1 MGRMLVACDGSE
13 HSRKALDKA
22 ISMAGEEDE
31 IIVMFVIPTGGI
43 KEFEGLNSEGAKARA
58 QDVVNEA
65 VEIIKSR
72 GKRAIAVVREGN
84 IADEIIHFAREL
96 ECTLILIGSK
106 GMSKVGTFSLGSVA
120 ENVAKNADRAV
131 LIIR

>member
-22 ISMAGEEDE
+22 ISMAGDEDE
-31 IIVMFVIPTGGI
+31 VVVLYVIPTSGM
-43 KEFEGLNSEGAKARA
+43 KEFEGLNAEGAKASA
-58 QDVVNEA
+58 QDVVNQA
-65 VEIIKSR
+65 VEIIKAR
-72 GKRAIAVVREGN
+72 GKRAIAVVREGD
-84 IADEIIHFAREL
+84 IAEEIIHFAKEL
-96 ECTLILIGSK
+96 ECSLILIGSK
-106 GMSKVGTFSLGSVA
+106 GMSKVGTFALGSVA

>member
-22 ISMAGEEDE
+22 ISIAGEEDE
-31 IIVMFVIPTGGI
+31 VVVLYVIPKGGLR
-43 KEFEGLNSEGAKARA
+43 EFTGLNPEGAKAKA
-58 QDVVNEA
+58 QDIVNEA
-65 VEIIKSR
+65 ADIIKLR
-72 GKRAIAVVREGN
+72 GKKAIAVIREGN
-84 IADEIIHFAREL
+84 PAEEIIHFAREL
-96 ECTLILIGSK
+96 ECTLILIGSQ
-106 GMSKVGTFSLGSVA
+106 GMSRVGSFTLGSVA